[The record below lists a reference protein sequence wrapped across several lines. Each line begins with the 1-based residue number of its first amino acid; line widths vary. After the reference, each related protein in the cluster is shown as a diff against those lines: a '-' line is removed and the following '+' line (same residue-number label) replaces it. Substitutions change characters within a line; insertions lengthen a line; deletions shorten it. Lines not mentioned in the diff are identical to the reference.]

1 MLRFNIVLV
10 FLLVFIAFLI
20 SCFIKHIKHFFGK
33 NSIEINEINLG
44 IGTNSSI
51 KLKYNSKEKDIAY
64 KLWVEISTRKI
75 GLKFDEENDV
85 ITEVYDSWYEFFKI
99 ARELM
104 KEIPV
109 NNSSNV
115 IRLTDL
121 TEKVLNQGLRPHLT
135 KWQARYRKW
144 YDVNAQKNTDES
156 PQEIQRKYPF
166 YDELLA
172 DLKKTNEEM
181 IEYKNVLL
189 EIAKGKSL

>member
-181 IEYKNVLL
+181 IEYKNILL

>member
-1 MLRFNIVLV
+1 MRFNIVLV

-181 IEYKNVLL
+181 IEYKNILL

>member
-1 MLRFNIVLV
+1 MLV
-10 FLLVFIAFLI
+10 FLLVFIILLI
-20 SCFIKHIKHFFGK
+20 SSLIKHIKPFFGK
-33 NSIEINEINLG
+33 NTIEINEINLG

-121 TEKVLNQGLRPHLT
+121 TEKVLNKGLRPHLT

-144 YDVNAQKNTDES
+144 YDVNANKNIGES
-156 PQEIQRKYPF
+156 PQEIQRKYPH
-166 YDELLA
+166 YDELLD
-172 DLKKTNEEM
+172 DLKKTNDKM
-181 IEYKNVLL
+181 IEYKNILL
-189 EIAKGKSL
+189 ELAKGKSS

>member
-1 MLRFNIVLV
+1 MRFNIVLV

-144 YDVNAQKNTDES
+144 YDGNAQKNTDES

-181 IEYKNVLL
+181 IEYKNILL

>member
-156 PQEIQRKYPF
+156 PQEIQRKYPC

-181 IEYKNVLL
+181 IEYKNILL